1 MKRPILLIPLF
12 IIVAINTYGQSVGP
26 ATLNAAGGTAPIGSN
41 EFDWSVGEMTMV
53 STFSITGVITVTQ
66 GVLQPA
72 EVTEGVVNTS
82 KLQDQLQVFPNP
94 ASSEVNLKYSSSVQG
109 TLAYKLMDVAG
120 KTIKTQ
126 TIAISPGT
134 ISEQVNVSELA
145 CATYMLE
152 VIINPENAVSEKASY
167 KIQKLK

>member
-12 IIVAINTYGQSVGP
+12 IIIAINAYSQGVGP
-26 ATLNAAGGTAPIGSN
+26 AALNTAGGTVPIGSN

-72 EVTEGVVNTS
+72 EVTEGVANTS
-82 KLQDQLQVFPNP
+82 KLQGQLQVFPNP
-94 ASSEVNLKYSSSVQG
+94 ASSEVNLRYSSAVQG
-109 TLAYKLMDVAG
+109 TLAYKLVDVTG
-120 KTIKTQ
+120 KAIKAQ
-126 TIAISPGT
+126 TIAISPGV
-134 ISEQVNVSELA
+134 ISEQVNVSELP

-152 VIINPENAVSEKASY
+152 VIINPENAASEKASY
-167 KIQKLK
+167 KIQKLQ